1 MRAFFNHGVTWLF
14 SARFL
19 FKVIICSN
27 ITFKMK
33 QNKMKQ
39 NTLWQSNLC
48 KVIPRQSVPF
58 YCILWAMTSF
68 RYEFTILTS
77 KFAIIFSAN
86 WMPNQLNLLQLD
98 KGRCFDKRSFL
109 SFQICLLDFG
119 ASRTYGKTFVDKYI
133 KVRVYFFSFMCWKG
147 HTLPLCSSTV
157 RHWWGRVGCSNYNDL
172 PPPPPLSSSKSDI
185 LNFFG

>member
-1 MRAFFNHGVTWLF
+1 MKTLGYFNVIIDESFFQSWCNLAFFF

-68 RYEFTILTS
+68 RYEFTTLTS
-77 KFAIIFSAN
+77 KFAIIVSAN

-98 KGRCFDKRSFL
+98 KGRCFDKRSFT

-133 KVRVYFFSFMCWKG
+133 KVRVCFFFSFM
-147 HTLPLCSSTV
+147 
-157 RHWWGRVGCSNYNDL
+157 R
-172 PPPPPLSSSKSDI
+172 
-185 LNFFG
+185 

>member
-68 RYEFTILTS
+68 RYEFTTLTS

-98 KGRCFDKRSFL
+98 KGRCFDKRSFT

-133 KVRVYFFSFMCWKG
+133 KVRLYFFFSFMCEKG

-157 RHWWGRVGCSNYNDL
+157 RHRWGRVGCSNYNDL
-172 PPPPPLSSSKSDI
+172 PPL
-185 LNFFG
+185 LFLHQNQTF